1 MKSVCH
7 TDLAAPSVSLI
18 KQICYP
24 QVFRFTT
31 AGTRWG
37 CDHEDVA
44 RKFYYE
50 CMEHNHSDFCCQESG
65 LRIHEE
71 YQFLAAT
78 PDGII
83 ECECC
88 GQGVLEIKCPYC
100 IRDDEPDLANFL
112 NDGSLQKGHQHYY
125 QIQTQMFVC
134 NVDYGDFVVCT
145 FKNDVPTMLVERVY
159 VDEDF
164 LVEAIVQAG
173 DFFTVAIL
181 PELLGRWYTR
191 KVVMPEAT
199 IDDSRTSGYMYCYCK
214 EEQGGEMACCDVE
227 NCPSAN
233 GFI

>member
-1 MKSVCH
+1 M
-7 TDLAAPSVSLI
+7 
-18 KQICYP
+18 
-24 QVFRFTT
+24 
-31 AGTRWG
+31 
-37 CDHEDVA
+37 
-44 RKFYYE
+44 
-50 CMEHNHSDFCCQESG
+50 
-65 LRIHEE
+65 
-71 YQFLAAT
+71 
-78 PDGII
+78 
-83 ECECC
+83 
-88 GQGVLEIKCPYC
+88 
-100 IRDDEPDLANFL
+100 
-112 NDGSLQKGHQHYY
+112 NDGSLQKGHQDYY

-214 EEQGGEMACCDVE
+214 EEQGGEMVCCDVE
-227 NCPSAN
+227 NCPSGKWFHLSCHRLRKAPHTKK
-233 GFI
+233 